1 MNMDKNNIF
10 LVMKSIIVEILPEID
25 SEQISIED
33 SLKEIGANSIDRMD
47 IIIETMEKLG
57 VKIPLVEFGQ
67 LKNIEGIVDLLY
79 TGKVS

>member
-1 MNMDKNNIF
+1 MDKNNIF

>member
-1 MNMDKNNIF
+1 MDKNNIF
-10 LVMKSIIVEILPEID
+10 SILKSIIVQILPEID
-25 SEQISIED
+25 IEQITLED

-47 IIIETMEKLG
+47 IIIETMEQLG

-79 TGKVS
+79 SGKVS